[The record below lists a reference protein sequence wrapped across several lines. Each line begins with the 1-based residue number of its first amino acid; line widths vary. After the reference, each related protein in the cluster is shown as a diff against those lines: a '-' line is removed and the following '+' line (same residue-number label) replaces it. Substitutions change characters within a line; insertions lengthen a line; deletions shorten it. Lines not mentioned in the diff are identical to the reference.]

1 MTDEP
6 KRTQINFRLTPA
18 ERAHFEKQA
27 AANGLSISKYI
38 KATAL
43 LNAPK
48 QPRIG
53 HDDAAQLRYELRK
66 IGNNVNQLAHAA
78 NVNGELPTAD
88 KLDVLSKQVTAIWEQ
103 LK

>member
-27 AANGLSISKYI
+27 ATNGMSISKYI

-48 QPRIG
+48 QPKID
-53 HDDAAQLRYELRK
+53 HDDAVAMIHEMRK
-66 IGNNVNQLAHAA
+66 IGNNINQLAHAA
-78 NVNGELPTAD
+78 NATGRVASSNEIA
-88 KLDVLSKQVTAIWEQ
+88 KLREQVALVWEQ